1 MIFESTRFFNF
12 HLTTRNSLTK
22 CGHAHG
28 RDQKLTITLLT
39 RQVIILFASVVKDC
53 KEILVKELRVKFQ
66 IHYGDLFIF
75 KYYSYF
81 KI

>member
-1 MIFESTRFFNF
+1 M
-12 HLTTRNSLTK
+12 TK
-22 CGHAHG
+22 CVHAHW

-39 RQVIILFASVVKDC
+39 RQVIIPFAGVLKDR
-53 KEILVKELRVKFQ
+53 KETLVKELRVKFQ
-66 IHYGDLFIF
+66 LNYGDLFIF